1 MYTDTQT
8 NRQIDTYTHTLLNV
22 QVWYMILT
30 CFISGSTPNS
40 KDGKECIM
48 NVTSTSSEEL
58 GHYENKQS

>member
-1 MYTDTQT
+1 
-8 NRQIDTYTHTLLNV
+8 
-22 QVWYMILT
+22 MILT